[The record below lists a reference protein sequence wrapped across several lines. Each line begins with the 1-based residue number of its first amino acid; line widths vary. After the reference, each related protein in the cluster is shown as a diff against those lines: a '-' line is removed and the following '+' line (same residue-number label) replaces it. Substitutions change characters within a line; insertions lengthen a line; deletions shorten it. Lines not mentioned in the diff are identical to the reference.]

1 MNLINVTYG
10 DSILQL
16 PFGLLTAI
24 IYIGILIV
32 LLAGL
37 WNVFVKADK
46 PGWAIFVPFY
56 GNYCEFDI
64 AFGCGWLFLLMFI
77 PLVKFVVM
85 ILMYFKLA
93 KAFGKGIG
101 FGFGLLLLPVIFV
114 PMLGFGS
121 TKYIG
126 PR

>member
-46 PGWAIFVPFY
+46 PGWAI
-56 GNYCEFDI
+56 
-64 AFGCGWLFLLMFI
+64 L
-77 PLVKFVVM
+77 
-85 ILMYFKLA
+85 
-93 KAFGKGIG
+93 
-101 FGFGLLLLPVIFV
+101 
-114 PMLGFGS
+114 
-121 TKYIG
+121 
-126 PR
+126 